1 MRKLLRANFSRLW
14 RDKIFL
20 LSAAIMFVMG
30 SALSVIHYMD
40 NLNNDAGWTPD
51 STIFAFTSFVP
62 ILLSLMT
69 AIFVGCEQ
77 MREEQ

>member
-30 SALSVIHYMD
+30 SALPVIHYMD

-51 STIFAFTSFVP
+51 STSFAVAFFVS
-62 ILLSLMT
+62 ILLSRMT
-69 AIFVGCEQ
+69 ALFVGCEQ